1 MKTPLPQARSRRVL
15 ADWVT
20 ESLRLAILQ
29 GHFESGEK
37 LDQDLIAE
45 EFEVSRTPVREAL
58 RVLESEGFVE
68 VRPHRG
74 AFIAQV
80 SRQDVRE
87 IYEVRKLLEAEI
99 VRQATPLLPESVL
112 DELER
117 SLDRNQAQIDSGDMV
132 GNIESDAYFH
142 STIGAFVENEL
153 IKEIL
158 DALNNRILRIR
169 RLAQLQPGLHLVES
183 LNEHRVIL
191 RAMRRRDAEAAA
203 EATMIHLEN
212 SSLRMQQSV
221 QERDSAL

>member
-1 MKTPLPQARSRRVL
+1 MKAPLPKTSGRRVL

-29 GHFESGEK
+29 GHFEPGEK

-58 RVLESEGFVE
+58 RILESEGFIE

-80 SRQDVRE
+80 SQQDVHE

-99 VRQATPLLPESVL
+99 VRQATPLLPDSVL
-112 DELER
+112 EELEQ
-117 SLDRNQAQIDSGDMV
+117 SLDRNLTQIDSGDMA
-132 GNIESDAYFH
+132 GNIESDTYFH
-142 STIGAFVENEL
+142 TTVGEFVENEL

-158 DALNNRILRIR
+158 DTLNNRILRIR
-169 RLAQLQPGLHLVES
+169 HLAQLQPGIDLVES
-183 LNEHRVIL
+183 LDEHRAII
-191 RAMRRRDAEAAA
+191 RAMKRRDAGAAA
-203 EATMIHLEN
+203 EAMMVHLEN
-212 SSLRMQQSV
+212 SSLRIQQSLR
-221 QERDSAL
+221 E